1 MIELVIIVAI
11 YILSVLMGA
20 YGVIYCATNN
30 LVFGG
35 ILCIIFIACACVRID
50 ELFDIVY
57 DVGYFDDEEDDDDDG
72 EW

>member
-20 YGVIYCATNN
+20 YGVIYC
-30 LVFGG
+30 LVNDLIFGG
-35 ILCIIFIACACVRID
+35 ILCIILITCACARID

-57 DVGYFDDEEDDDDDG
+57 DVGYFDDEDDEDDR
-72 EW
+72 E